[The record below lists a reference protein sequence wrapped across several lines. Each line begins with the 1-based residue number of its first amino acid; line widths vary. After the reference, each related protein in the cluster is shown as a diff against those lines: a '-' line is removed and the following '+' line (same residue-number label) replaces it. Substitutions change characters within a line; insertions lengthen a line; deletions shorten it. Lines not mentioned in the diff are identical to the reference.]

1 MSTNRNNTS
10 LKRRLIGMLAG
21 MALLVLILAL
31 LIFSITGVLR
41 QQTSMMQQLRGMA
54 QVLAA
59 NAESAVVF
67 GDNEA
72 AVTSLSSLRERS
84 EVLASRIVRP
94 NGDVFAVYPQNAPR
108 EIFNSTP
115 QDIYQ
120 AMPFTAT
127 RLRLDWPMHT
137 HAGDESLGTLSMV
150 IDLSEMWAQIRQDTI
165 STLLAG
171 LAVFLLAVMLATRL
185 QKRISQPIHELAST
199 AREVAQTQRYDL
211 HIKRTSE
218 DEIGDLV
225 DSFNDMLGEIHQRD
239 ESLRLHRD
247 NLELLVEGRTIE
259 LKAAKEL
266 AEAASQTKSEF
277 LATMSHEIRTPMNG
291 VLGMTELLL
300 DTPLDQTQ
308 LHYADS
314 VLKSGRHLLNI
325 INDILDFSK
334 IESGHMELESVEFNL
349 GELIEDTV
357 AMFAQQADEKGLELA
372 TQLTPPNIPLIILG
386 DPFRLRQVLA
396 NLLNNAIKFT
406 RQGEIVV
413 RASVL
418 SESETDSRVYLS
430 VQDTGVGI
438 EPEAQTLVFEHFAQ
452 ADSSTTRQFGGTGLG
467 LAICKRLIELMHGSI
482 GVESEV
488 GHGSRFWVDLIL
500 PKSPRMT
507 ASETHLPGLDEVRVL
522 VVDDNLTNL
531 EILQLQLASWGMRP
545 TCVESGAQA
554 LKAITQADAAGTP
567 FALAILDMHMPN
579 MDGLQLARA
588 IHANPALAKVKLVML
603 TSTNAIG
610 KQDERQRAGILRCV
624 NKPIRQSE
632 LFDVLSSALVSTS
645 RVTSSQVTS
654 SQATSSRLTSAPITG
669 TNAAQSE
676 MPTRPAV
683 HANVALRG
691 RVLLAEDNVINQ
703 QVAQAMLAN
712 LGFRVEIANNGEE
725 ALAQLQTQTFDIVL
739 MDCHMPVMDGY
750 QATAAL
756 RQHELTGD
764 RRLPVV
770 ALTANGMLGDREQCI
785 AVGMDDYLAKPYT
798 RAQLEQVLNRWL
810 PPQGAEVAAEAV
822 ATAET
827 TAPAAAQKSAALD
840 RTVLEQYRELDPDG
854 SLSLATEIG
863 QIFLESSDAMFERM
877 VSAQALSDAESM
889 KQAAHSLKSSCA
901 NIGGMTLA
909 QHLNEIESLAKAG
922 RMKETAPL
930 MQQVSLE
937 FDQLK
942 LELREF
948 LALTGESNP

>member
-1 MSTNRNNTS
+1 MSTNQKHTS
-10 LKRRLIGMLAG
+10 LKQRLIGMLAG

-247 NLELLVEGRTIE
+247 NLELLVEGRTNE

-438 EPEAQTLVFEHFAQ
+438 APEAQTLVFEHFAQ

-488 GHGSRFWVDLIL
+488 GRGSRFWVDLIL

-567 FALAILDMHMPN
+567 KVPRMRRSRWRCAQRNKKAAIW
-579 MDGLQLARA
+579 
-588 IHANPALAKVKLVML
+588 
-603 TSTNAIG
+603 
-610 KQDERQRAGILRCV
+610 
-624 NKPIRQSE
+624 PI
-632 LFDVLSSALVSTS
+632 
-645 RVTSSQVTS
+645 
-654 SQATSSRLTSAPITG
+654 
-669 TNAAQSE
+669 
-676 MPTRPAV
+676 
-683 HANVALRG
+683 
-691 RVLLAEDNVINQ
+691 
-703 QVAQAMLAN
+703 
-712 LGFRVEIANNGEE
+712 
-725 ALAQLQTQTFDIVL
+725 
-739 MDCHMPVMDGY
+739 
-750 QATAAL
+750 
-756 RQHELTGD
+756 
-764 RRLPVV
+764 
-770 ALTANGMLGDREQCI
+770 
-785 AVGMDDYLAKPYT
+785 
-798 RAQLEQVLNRWL
+798 
-810 PPQGAEVAAEAV
+810 
-822 ATAET
+822 
-827 TAPAAAQKSAALD
+827 
-840 RTVLEQYRELDPDG
+840 
-854 SLSLATEIG
+854 
-863 QIFLESSDAMFERM
+863 
-877 VSAQALSDAESM
+877 
-889 KQAAHSLKSSCA
+889 
-901 NIGGMTLA
+901 
-909 QHLNEIESLAKAG
+909 
-922 RMKETAPL
+922 
-930 MQQVSLE
+930 
-937 FDQLK
+937 
-942 LELREF
+942 
-948 LALTGESNP
+948 

>member
-10 LKRRLIGMLAG
+10 LKQRLIAMLAG

-31 LIFSITGVLR
+31 MIFSITGVLR

-67 GDNEA
+67 GDNDA

-84 EVLASRIVRP
+84 EVLASRIVLP

-108 EIFNSTP
+108 DIFNSTP
-115 QDIYQ
+115 QDMHQ

-127 RLRLDWPMHT
+127 RLRLDWPMQT
-137 HAGDESLGTLSMV
+137 HAGEESLGTLSMV

-185 QKRISQPIHELAST
+185 QKRISQPIHQLANT
-199 AREVAQTQRYDL
+199 ARQVAKTQRYDL
-211 HIKRTSE
+211 SIERTSE

-225 DSFNDMLGEIHQRD
+225 DSFNDMLGQIHDRD
-239 ESLRLHRD
+239 ESLRQHRD
-247 NLELLVEGRTIE
+247 NLENMVEGRTIE
-259 LKAAKEL
+259 LKAAVAL
-266 AEAASQTKSEF
+266 AEAASKTKSEF

-300 DTPLDQTQ
+300 DTRLDATQ
-308 LHYADS
+308 QRYAGS
-314 VLKSGRHLLNI
+314 VLKSGRHLLGI

-334 IESGHMELESVEFNL
+334 IEAGHMELESVEFDL

-372 TQLTPPNIPLIILG
+372 IQLTPPNIPLIILG

-396 NLLNNAIKFT
+396 NLINNAIKFT

-413 RASVL
+413 RASVI
-418 SESETDSRVYLS
+418 SESDTDSRVYLS

-467 LAICKRLIELMHGSI
+467 LAISKRLIELMHGSI

-488 GHGSRFWVDLIL
+488 GRGSRFWVDLIL
-500 PKSPRMT
+500 PKSARMT
-507 ASETHLPGLDEVRVL
+507 SSTTHLSGLDEVQVL

-545 TCVESGAQA
+545 TCVESGVQA

-588 IHANPALAKVKLVML
+588 IHANPALANVRMIML
-603 TSTNAIG
+603 TSTYAVG
-610 KQDERQRAGILRCV
+610 KQEDRQRAGILRCV
-624 NKPIRQSE
+624 SKPIRQSE
-632 LFDVLSSALVSTS
+632 LFDVISSALVSSS

-654 SQATSSRLTSAPITG
+654 APISGANET
-669 TNAAQSE
+669 QIE

-683 HANVALRG
+683 GANVAPRG

-712 LGFRVEIANNGEE
+712 LGFSVEIANNGEE
-725 ALAQLQTQTFDIVL
+725 ALARLQTQAFDIVL

-770 ALTANGMLGDREQCI
+770 ALTANAMLGDREQCI

-810 PPQGAEVAAEAV
+810 PPQVAEVAAEPV
-822 ATAET
+822 ATAEA
-827 TAPAAAQKSAALD
+827 TAPTAAHTTPALD

-854 SLSLATEIG
+854 SLSLAAEIG
-863 QIFLESSDAMFERM
+863 QIFLESSDAIFDRM
-877 VSAQALSDAESM
+877 VSAQASSDAESM

-922 RMKETAPL
+922 RMDETAPL
-930 MQQVSLE
+930 MQQISLE
-937 FDQLK
+937 FDQIK

-948 LALTGESNP
+948 LSLTE

>member
-10 LKRRLIGMLAG
+10 LKQRLIAMLAG

-31 LIFSITGVLR
+31 MIFSITGVLR

-67 GDNEA
+67 GDNDA

-84 EVLASRIVRP
+84 EVLASRIVLP

-108 EIFNSTP
+108 DIFNSTP
-115 QDIYQ
+115 QDMHQ

-127 RLRLDWPMHT
+127 RLRLDWPMQT
-137 HAGDESLGTLSMV
+137 HAGEESLGTLSMV

-185 QKRISQPIHELAST
+185 QKRISQPIHQLANT
-199 AREVAQTQRYDL
+199 ARQVAKTQRYDL
-211 HIKRTSE
+211 SIERTSE

-225 DSFNDMLGEIHQRD
+225 DSFNDMLGQIHDRD
-239 ESLRLHRD
+239 ESLRQHRD
-247 NLELLVEGRTIE
+247 NLENMVEGRTIE
-259 LKAAKEL
+259 LKAAVAL
-266 AEAASQTKSEF
+266 AEAASKTKSEF

-300 DTPLDQTQ
+300 DTRLDATQ
-308 LHYADS
+308 QRYAGS
-314 VLKSGRHLLNI
+314 VLKSGRHLLGI

-334 IESGHMELESVEFNL
+334 IEAGHMELESVEFDL

-372 TQLTPPNIPLIILG
+372 IQLTPPNIPLIILG

-396 NLLNNAIKFT
+396 NLINNAIKFT

-413 RASVL
+413 RASVI
-418 SESETDSRVYLS
+418 SESDTDSRVYLS

-467 LAICKRLIELMHGSI
+467 LAISKRLIELMHGSI

-488 GHGSRFWVDLIL
+488 GRGSRFWVDLIL
-500 PKSPRMT
+500 PKSARMT
-507 ASETHLPGLDEVRVL
+507 SSTTHLSGLDEVQVL

-545 TCVESGAQA
+545 TCVESGVQA

-588 IHANPALAKVKLVML
+588 IHANPALANVRMIML
-603 TSTNAIG
+603 TSTYAVG
-610 KQDERQRAGILRCV
+610 KQEDRQRAGILRCV
-624 NKPIRQSE
+624 SKPIRQSE
-632 LFDVLSSALVSTS
+632 LFDVISSALVSSS

-654 SQATSSRLTSAPITG
+654 APISGANET
-669 TNAAQSE
+669 QIE

-683 HANVALRG
+683 GANVAPRG

-712 LGFRVEIANNGEE
+712 LGFSVEIANNGEE
-725 ALAQLQTQTFDIVL
+725 ALARLQTQAFDIVL

-770 ALTANGMLGDREQCI
+770 ALTANAMLGDREQCI

-810 PPQGAEVAAEAV
+810 PPQVAEVAAEPV
-822 ATAET
+822 ATAEA
-827 TAPAAAQKSAALD
+827 TAPTAAHTTPALD

-854 SLSLATEIG
+854 SLSLAAEIG
-863 QIFLESSDAMFERM
+863 QIFLESSDAIFDRM
-877 VSAQALSDAESM
+877 VSAQASSDAESM

-922 RMKETAPL
+922 RMDETAPL
-930 MQQVSLE
+930 MQQISLE
-937 FDQLK
+937 FDQIK

-948 LALTGESNP
+948 LALTE

>member
-84 EVLASRIVRP
+84 EVLASRIVLP

-108 EIFNSTP
+108 EIFNSAP

-120 AMPFTAT
+120 AMPFTAK

-211 HIKRTSE
+211 RIKRTSE

-239 ESLRLHRD
+239 ESLRQHRD
-247 NLELLVEGRTIE
+247 NLENLVEGRTVE
-259 LKAAKEL
+259 LKAAVAL
-266 AEAASQTKSEF
+266 AEAASQAKSEF

-308 LHYADS
+308 LHYAGS

-334 IESGHMELESVEFNL
+334 IESGHMELESVVFNL

-372 TQLTPPNIPLIILG
+372 TQLTPPNIPLTILG

-406 RQGEIVV
+406 HQGEIVV

-452 ADSSTTRQFGGTGLG
+452 ADSTTTRQFGGTGLG
-467 LAICKRLIELMHGSI
+467 LAICRRLVELMHGSI

-488 GHGSRFWVDLIL
+488 GRGSRFWVDLIL
-500 PKSPRMT
+500 PKSAEIT
-507 ASETHLPGLDEVRVL
+507 SSATHLPGLDEVRVL

-531 EILQLQLASWGMRP
+531 EILQLQLASWGMQP

-554 LKAITQADAAGTP
+554 LKAIAQADAAGTP

-603 TSTNAIG
+603 TSTNAVG
-610 KQDERQRAGILRCV
+610 KQEERQRAGILRCV

-632 LFDVLSSALVSTS
+632 LFDVISSALVSSS

-654 SQATSSRLTSAPITG
+654 SQVTSAPVSG
-669 TNAAQSE
+669 ASAAQSE

-683 HANVALRG
+683 RANIALRG

-712 LGFRVEIANNGEE
+712 LGFGVEIANNGEE
-725 ALAQLQTQTFDIVL
+725 ALARLKTQTFDIVL

-756 RQHELTGD
+756 RQQELTGD

-770 ALTANGMLGDREQCI
+770 ALTANAMLGDREQCI

-810 PPQGAEVAAEAV
+810 PPQVAAEAV

-827 TAPAAAQKSAALD
+827 TAPAAAQKSTTLD

-863 QIFLESSDAMFERM
+863 QIFLESSDALFERM

-909 QHLNEIESLAKAG
+909 QHLNEIESLAKTG
-922 RMKETAPL
+922 RMDETAPL